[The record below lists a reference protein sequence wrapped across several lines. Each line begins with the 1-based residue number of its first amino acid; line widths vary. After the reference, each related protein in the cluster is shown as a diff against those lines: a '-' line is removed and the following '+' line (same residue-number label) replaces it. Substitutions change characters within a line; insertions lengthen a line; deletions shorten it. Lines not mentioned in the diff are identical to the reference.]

1 VIGGQTMDEQQR
13 PLLTLCKSTII
24 DGVPEWIDEKS
35 LALME
40 TLSGLCSF
48 YNANDLAAFLFSEM
62 FDSLVGNDEPWII
75 FELGIFRDH
84 KKMIEVIA
92 VQGNITLADS
102 QSSGVFDNDIVVC
115 NTSSEAEI
123 AIMRWHD
130 FVYDESGRFQ

>member
-1 VIGGQTMDEQQR
+1 MDEQQR

-35 LALME
+35 LGLME

-75 FELGIFRDH
+75 FELGIFKDH

-92 VQGNITLADS
+92 VKGNITLADS

>member
-1 VIGGQTMDEQQR
+1 VDGGQTMDEEQR
-13 PLLTLCKSTII
+13 PLLTLCKSRII
-24 DGVPEWIDEKS
+24 DGVPEWINEKS

-75 FELGIFRDH
+75 FELGIFKDH

-102 QSSGVFDNDIVVC
+102 QSSGVFENDIVVC
-115 NTSSEAEI
+115 NTSAEAEL

>member
-1 VIGGQTMDEQQR
+1 MDEQQR

-24 DGVPEWIDEKS
+24 DGVPEWINEKS

-62 FDSLVGNDEPWII
+62 FDSLVGNDEPWIV

-92 VQGNITLADS
+92 VKGNITLADS
-102 QSSGVFDNDIVVC
+102 QSSGVFENDIVVC
-115 NTSSEAEI
+115 NTSAEAEL

-130 FVYDESGRFQ
+130 SVYDESGRFQ

>member
-1 VIGGQTMDEQQR
+1 MDEQQR

-48 YNANDLAAFLFSEM
+48 YNANDLATFLFSEM
-62 FDSLVGNDEPWII
+62 FDSLVGNDQPWIV

-92 VQGNITLADS
+92 VKGNITLADS
-102 QSSGVFDNDIVVC
+102 QSTGVFDNDIVVC
-115 NTSSEAEI
+115 NTSSEAEL

>member
-1 VIGGQTMDEQQR
+1 MDEQQR

-24 DGVPEWIDEKS
+24 DGVPEWVDEKS

-40 TLSGLCSF
+40 TLSSLCSF
-48 YNANDLAAFLFSEM
+48 YNANDLVAFLFSEM

-92 VQGNITLADS
+92 VKGNITLADS
-102 QSSGVFDNDIVVC
+102 QSSGVFENDIVAC
-115 NTSSEAEI
+115 STSVEAEL

-130 FVYDESGRFQ
+130 SVYDESGRFQ

>member
-1 VIGGQTMDEQQR
+1 VDGGQTMDEEQR
-13 PLLTLCKSTII
+13 PLLTLCKSRII
-24 DGVPEWIDEKS
+24 DGVPEWINEKS

-75 FELGIFRDH
+75 FELGIFKDH

>member
-1 VIGGQTMDEQQR
+1 MDEQQR
-13 PLLTLCKSTII
+13 PLLTLCKSRII
-24 DGVPEWIDEKS
+24 DGVPEWINEKS

-75 FELGIFRDH
+75 FELGIFKDH

>member
-1 VIGGQTMDEQQR
+1 MDEEQR
-13 PLLTLCKSTII
+13 PLLTLCKSRII
-24 DGVPEWIDEKS
+24 DGVPEWINEKS

-75 FELGIFRDH
+75 FELGIFKDH

-102 QSSGVFDNDIVVC
+102 QSSGVFENDIVVC
-115 NTSSEAEI
+115 NTSAEAEL

>member
-1 VIGGQTMDEQQR
+1 MDEEQR
-13 PLLTLCKSTII
+13 PLLTLCKSRII
-24 DGVPEWIDEKS
+24 DGVPEWINEKS

-75 FELGIFRDH
+75 FELGIFKDH

>member
-1 VIGGQTMDEQQR
+1 VDGGQTMDEEQR
-13 PLLTLCKSTII
+13 PLLTLCKSRII

-75 FELGIFRDH
+75 FELGIFKDH

-102 QSSGVFDNDIVVC
+102 QSSGVFENDIVVC
-115 NTSSEAEI
+115 NTSAEAEL

>member
-1 VIGGQTMDEQQR
+1 MDEQQR

-75 FELGIFRDH
+75 FELGIFKDH

>member
-1 VIGGQTMDEQQR
+1 MDEQQR

-102 QSSGVFDNDIVVC
+102 QSSGAFENDIVVC
-115 NTSSEAEI
+115 TTSAEAEL

>member
-1 VIGGQTMDEQQR
+1 MDEEQR

-24 DGVPEWIDEKS
+24 DGIPEGLAEKS

-40 TLSGLCSF
+40 TLSSLCSF
-48 YNANDLAAFLFSEM
+48 YNATDLADFLFSEM

-84 KKMIEVIA
+84 KKTIEVIA
-92 VQGNITLADS
+92 VKGSITLADS
-102 QSSGVFDNDIVVC
+102 QSSGVFDNDIVIC
-115 NTSSEAEI
+115 KTSDEAEL

-130 FVYDESGRFQ
+130 SVYDESGRFQ